1 MFQKRKHI
9 VSKRE
14 TLCFTKRNILFHK
27 EKHFVFTKGNTF
39 DNLLFVF
46 FN

>member
-1 MFQKRKHI
+1 MFQ
-9 VSKRE
+9 
-14 TLCFTKRNILFHK
+14 K
-27 EKHFVFTKGNTF
+27 EKHFVSQRKTLCFTKGNTF